1 MKSERMIGLQRGING
16 FLRPKKIIMKNLQK
30 RTMRLLAII
39 IILGFGATIF
49 GMAYTQLYKGDFFKT
64 KAETQQ
70 LSDTAIT
77 AQRGIIYD
85 ANMSVLAQ
93 SASAWKISLNATAFA
108 DIPAQAQEKVYSTL
122 SSVLGVSRKYLEDK
136 ASYKQYN
143 SVSIKTKVEKEAKD
157 KLEAFIKGTFLDK
170 DNQEQSFGS
179 IVMIDEDVKRYYPYS
194 TLASQ
199 ILGFTGTDN
208 NGLSGIEEYYNS
220 TLTGV
225 DGRVISA
232 RSNSSVAQDIE
243 YKSVY
248 EAKQGTSLV
257 LTIDETIQR
266 YLENALFS
274 CYETSKAASCTG
286 IVMDVKTGAILAMSS
301 KGDYDPND
309 PYTVYDKRTVESLN
323 KITDTAEK
331 DEAEKNAMYA
341 QWNNRA
347 LTDTYEPGSVFKV
360 ITMAAGLEE
369 NAVKYDEKFTCT
381 GSISVADRIY
391 SCHNTAGHG
400 TQTLTEGLMN
410 SCNPYFITIG
420 QRLGVDTF
428 YKYFEAF
435 GFTEKTGIDLPGETA
450 PKAGVTYFEKDKMT
464 KVNLASSS
472 FGQSFQITPIQMI
485 TAVNAIANDG
495 KLMQPYV
502 VSKTLDSEGNV
513 VSQTQPIEK
522 RQVISESTS
531 EKIMASMEQVA
542 LNGTAR
548 NAYVAGYRVGG
559 KTGTSDKLNKPGEV
573 AASFVGVAPSNDPQ
587 VTVLIVV
594 DEPEGA
600 TGGGAVAAPVAGEVI
615 ENTLTYLN
623 IERQYNDSEKAL
635 LDVQVPSV
643 TGKAVGEAQSS
654 LEDNKFSVRVVG
666 DGDKV
671 LSQMPASGQ
680 YIPQGGVVVLY
691 TDEQKKK
698 LKTVVPDFTGMTI
711 TEANYAAINAG
722 INIKVSGNSLS
733 DESMTAYRQS
743 SLKNSEIEYG
753 STVTVYFRTT
763 SGVSDH

>member
-1 MKSERMIGLQRGING
+1 
-16 FLRPKKIIMKNLQK
+16 
-30 RTMRLLAII
+30 MRLLAII

-49 GMAYTQLYKGDFFKT
+49 GMGYSQLYKGDFFKT

-108 DIPAQAQEKVYSTL
+108 EIPTKAQEQVYSALINT
-122 SSVLGVSRKYLEDK
+122 LGVTREYLENK

-157 KLEAFIKGTFLDK
+157 KLEAFVKGTFIDK
-170 DNQEQSFGS
+170 NNNEQSFGS
-179 IVMIDEDVKRYYPYS
+179 VVMIDEDVKRYYPYS

-208 NGLSGIEEYYNS
+208 NGLSGLESYYNS

-257 LTIDETIQR
+257 LTVDETIQR
-266 YLENALFS
+266 YLENALSS
-274 CYETSKAASCTG
+274 CYETSKANSCTG
-286 IVMDVKTGAILAMSS
+286 IVMDVKTGAILAMST
-301 KGDYDPND
+301 KGDFDPND
-309 PYTVYDKRTVESLN
+309 PYTINDKRTIESIN
-323 KITDTAEK
+323 KITDTKEKEKAE
-331 DEAEKNAMYA
+331 EEAMYS
-341 QWNNRA
+341 QWRNRA
-347 LTDTYEPGSVFKV
+347 ISDTYEPGSVFKL

-369 NAVKYDEKFTCT
+369 NVVKYDEKFTCT
-381 GSISVADRIY
+381 GSVNVADRIY

-435 GFTEKTGIDLPGETA
+435 GFTEETGIDLPGEA
-450 PKAGVTYFEKDKMT
+450 SPKAGVTYFKKDTMT

-495 KLMQPYV
+495 KLMQPYI
-502 VSKTLDSEGNV
+502 VSKTLDSDGNV
-513 VSQTQPIEK
+513 ISQNQPIEK
-522 RQVISESTS
+522 RQVVSESTS

-559 KTGTSDKLNKPGEV
+559 KTGTSDKLNNVGQV
-573 AASFVGVAPSNDPQ
+573 VASFVGVAPTNDPRI
-587 VTVLIVV
+587 TVLIVV

-623 IERQYNDSEKAL
+623 VERQYNDSEKAL

-643 TGKAVGEAQSS
+643 TGDSVSEAKSS
-654 LEDNKFSVRVVG
+654 LEEDKFSVQIVG
-666 DGDKV
+666 EGNKV

-680 YIPQGGVVVLY
+680 YIPQGGVIVLY
-691 TDEQKKK
+691 TEKQKKK

-711 TEANYAAINAG
+711 TEANYAAVNAG

-733 DESMTAYRQS
+733 EESMTAYRQS
-743 SLKNSEIEYG
+743 SLKGSEVESG
-753 STVTVYFRTT
+753 STVTVYLRTT

>member
-1 MKSERMIGLQRGING
+1 MIGLPKNG
-16 FLRPKKIIMKNLQK
+16 RNVLKPKKIIMKNLQK
-30 RTMRLLAII
+30 RTMMLLAVI
-39 IILGFGATIF
+39 IILGFGSSIF
-49 GMAYTQLYKGDFFKT
+49 GLAYSQLVKGDYFKT
-64 KAETQQ
+64 RAETQQ
-70 LSDTAIT
+70 LSDTSIT
-77 AQRGIIYD
+77 AQRGVIYD
-85 ANMSVLAQ
+85 ANMSVLAR
-93 SASAWKISLNATAFA
+93 SASAWKISLNATEFNN
-108 DIPAQAQEKVYSTL
+108 IPSAAQEKVYSILT
-122 SSVLGVSRKYLEDK
+122 STLGVTRKYLEDK

-157 KLEAFIKGTFLDK
+157 KIEAFIKETFRNKK
-170 DNQEQSFGS
+170 DEDQSYGS
-179 IVMIDEDVKRYYPYS
+179 VIMIDEDVKRYYPYS
-194 TLASQ
+194 SLASQ
-199 ILGFTGTDN
+199 IIGFTGMDN
-208 NGLSGIEEYYNS
+208 NGLSGLESYYNS

-266 YLENALFS
+266 YLENSLSA
-274 CYETSKAASCTG
+274 CYETSKAKSCTG
-286 IVMDVKTGAILAMSS
+286 IVMDVKTGAILAMSTKS
-301 KGDYDPND
+301 DYDLND
-309 PYTVYDKRTVESLN
+309 PYTIHDKKTKENIDKMSDG
-323 KITDTAEK
+323 KEK
-331 DEAEKNAMYA
+331 DSATEEAMYS
-341 QWNNRA
+341 QWRNRA
-347 LTDTYEPGSVFKV
+347 ISDTYEPGSVFKV

-369 NAVKYDEKFTCT
+369 NAVKYDEKYTCT
-381 GSISVADRIY
+381 GSITVADRVY

-410 SCNPYFITIG
+410 SCNPFFITIG

-428 YKYFEAF
+428 YKYFEGF
-435 GFTEKTGIDLPGETA
+435 GFTEKTGIDLPGEAA
-450 PKAGVTYFEKDKMT
+450 PKEGVTYFKKDDMT

-472 FGQSFQITPIQMI
+472 FGQSFQITPIQMV
-485 TAVNAIANDG
+485 TAINAIANDG

-502 VSKTLDSEGNV
+502 VSKTLDNEGNV
-513 VSQTQPIEK
+513 VSQNQPVEK
-522 RQVISESTS
+522 RQVVSESTS

-559 KTGTSDKLNKPGEV
+559 KTGTSDKLNNVGEV
-573 AASFVGVAPSNDPQ
+573 AASFVGVAPSNDPS

-615 ENTLTYLN
+615 EETLTYLN
-623 IERQYNDSEKAL
+623 VERQYNDSEKAL

-643 TGKAVGEAQSS
+643 IGNDVSEAQSS
-654 LEDNKFSVRVVG
+654 LENDKFSVRVVG
-666 DGDKV
+666 EGDKV
-671 LSQMPASGQ
+671 ISQMPASGQ
-680 YIPQGGVVVLY
+680 YIPQGGVIVLY
-691 TDEQKKK
+691 TEDQKKK
-698 LKTVVPDFTGMTI
+698 LKTVVPDFLGMTI

-733 DESMTAYRQS
+733 EESMTAYRQS
-743 SLKNSEIEYG
+743 AEKGSEIEYG

>member
-1 MKSERMIGLQRGING
+1 MIRLQKGTNG
-16 FLRPKKIIMKNLQK
+16 FLRPKKIIMKNLQQ

-49 GMAYTQLYKGDFFKT
+49 GMGYSQLYKGDFFKT

-93 SASAWKISLNATAFA
+93 SASAWKISLNATAFSE
-108 DIPAQAQEKVYSTL
+108 IPAKAQEQVYSVLINT
-122 SSVLGVSRKYLEDK
+122 LGVTREYLENK

-157 KLEAFIKGTFLDK
+157 KLEAFVKGTFIDK
-170 DNQEQSFGS
+170 NNNEQSFGS
-179 IVMIDEDVKRYYPYS
+179 VVMIDEDVKRYYPYS

-208 NGLSGIEEYYNS
+208 NGLSGLESYYNS

-257 LTIDETIQR
+257 LTVDETIQR
-266 YLENALFS
+266 YLENALSS
-274 CYETSKAASCTG
+274 CYETSKANSCTG
-286 IVMDVKTGAILAMSS
+286 IVMDVKTGAILAMST
-301 KGDYDPND
+301 KGDFDPND
-309 PYTVYDKRTVESLN
+309 PYTINDKRTIESIN
-323 KITDTAEK
+323 KITDTKEKEKAE
-331 DEAEKNAMYA
+331 EEAMYS
-341 QWNNRA
+341 QWRNRA
-347 LTDTYEPGSVFKV
+347 ISDTYEPGSVFKL

-369 NAVKYDEKFTCT
+369 NVVKYDEKFTCT
-381 GSISVADRIY
+381 GSVNVADRIY

-435 GFTEKTGIDLPGETA
+435 GFTEETGIDLPGEA
-450 PKAGVTYFEKDKMT
+450 SPKAGVTYFKKDTMT

-495 KLMQPYV
+495 KLMQPYI
-502 VSKTLDSEGNV
+502 VSKTLDSDGNV
-513 VSQTQPIEK
+513 ILQNQPIEK
-522 RQVISESTS
+522 RQVVSESTS

-559 KTGTSDKLNKPGEV
+559 KTGTSDKLNNVGQV
-573 AASFVGVAPSNDPQ
+573 VASFVGVAPTNDPRI
-587 VTVLIVV
+587 TVLIVV

-623 IERQYNDSEKAL
+623 VERQYNDSEKAL

-643 TGKAVGEAQSS
+643 TGDSVSEAKSS
-654 LEDNKFSVRVVG
+654 LEEGKFSVQIVG
-666 DGDKV
+666 EGDKV

-680 YIPQGGVVVLY
+680 YIPQGGVIVLY
-691 TDEQKKK
+691 TEKQKKK

-711 TEANYAAINAG
+711 TEANYAAVNAG

-733 DESMTAYRQS
+733 EESMTAYRQS
-743 SLKNSEIEYG
+743 SLKGSEVESG

>member
-1 MKSERMIGLQRGING
+1 
-16 FLRPKKIIMKNLQK
+16 
-30 RTMRLLAII
+30 MRLLAII

-49 GMAYTQLYKGDFFKT
+49 GMGYSQLYKGDFFKT

-108 DIPAQAQEKVYSTL
+108 EIPAKAQEQVYSVLINT
-122 SSVLGVSRKYLEDK
+122 LGVTREYLENK

-157 KLEAFIKGTFLDK
+157 KLEAFVKGTFIDK
-170 DNQEQSFGS
+170 NNNEQSFGS
-179 IVMIDEDVKRYYPYS
+179 VVMIDEDVKRYYPYS

-208 NGLSGIEEYYNS
+208 NGLSGLESYYNS

-257 LTIDETIQR
+257 LTVDETIQR
-266 YLENALFS
+266 YLENALSS
-274 CYETSKAASCTG
+274 CYETSKANSCTG
-286 IVMDVKTGAILAMSS
+286 IVMDVKTGAILAMST
-301 KGDYDPND
+301 KGDFDPND
-309 PYTVYDKRTVESLN
+309 PYTINDKRTIESIN
-323 KITDTAEK
+323 KITDTKEKEKAE
-331 DEAEKNAMYA
+331 EEAMYS
-341 QWNNRA
+341 QWRNRA
-347 LTDTYEPGSVFKV
+347 ISDTYEPGSVFKL

-369 NAVKYDEKFTCT
+369 NVVKYDEKFTCT
-381 GSISVADRIY
+381 GSVNVADRIY

-435 GFTEKTGIDLPGETA
+435 GFTEETGIDLPGEA
-450 PKAGVTYFEKDKMT
+450 SPKAGVTYFKKDTMT

-495 KLMQPYV
+495 KLMQPYI
-502 VSKTLDSEGNV
+502 VSKTLDSDGNV
-513 VSQTQPIEK
+513 ILQNQPIEK
-522 RQVISESTS
+522 RQVVSESTS

-559 KTGTSDKLNKPGEV
+559 KTGTSDKLNNIGQV
-573 AASFVGVAPSNDPQ
+573 VASFVGVAPTNDPRI
-587 VTVLIVV
+587 TVLIVV

-623 IERQYNDSEKAL
+623 VERQYNDSEKAL

-643 TGKAVGEAQSS
+643 TGDSVSEAKSS
-654 LEDNKFSVRVVG
+654 LEEDKFSVQVVG
-666 DGDKV
+666 EGDKV

-680 YIPQGGVVVLY
+680 YIPQGGVIVLY
-691 TDEQKKK
+691 TEKQKKK

-711 TEANYAAINAG
+711 TEANYAAVNAG

-733 DESMTAYRQS
+733 EESMTAYRQS
-743 SLKNSEIEYG
+743 SLKGSEVESG

>member
-1 MKSERMIGLQRGING
+1 
-16 FLRPKKIIMKNLQK
+16 
-30 RTMRLLAII
+30 MRLLAII

-49 GMAYTQLYKGDFFKT
+49 GMGYSQLYKGDFFKT

-108 DIPAQAQEKVYSTL
+108 EIPAKAQEQVYSVLINT
-122 SSVLGVSRKYLEDK
+122 LGVTREYLENK

-157 KLEAFIKGTFLDK
+157 KLEAFVKGTFIDK
-170 DNQEQSFGS
+170 NNNEQSFGS
-179 IVMIDEDVKRYYPYS
+179 VVMIDEDVKRYYPYS

-208 NGLSGIEEYYNS
+208 NGLSGLESYYNS

-257 LTIDETIQR
+257 LTVDETIQR
-266 YLENALFS
+266 YLENALSS
-274 CYETSKAASCTG
+274 CYETSKANSCTG
-286 IVMDVKTGAILAMSS
+286 IVMDVKTGAILAMST
-301 KGDYDPND
+301 KGDFDPND
-309 PYTVYDKRTVESLN
+309 PYTINDKRTIESIN
-323 KITDTAEK
+323 KITDTKEKEKAE
-331 DEAEKNAMYA
+331 EEAMYS
-341 QWNNRA
+341 QWRNRA
-347 LTDTYEPGSVFKV
+347 ISDTYEPGSVFKL

-369 NAVKYDEKFTCT
+369 NVVKYDEKFTCT
-381 GSISVADRIY
+381 GSVNVADRIY

-435 GFTEKTGIDLPGETA
+435 GFTEETGIDLPGEA
-450 PKAGVTYFEKDKMT
+450 SPKAGVTYFKKDTMT

-495 KLMQPYV
+495 KLMQPYI
-502 VSKTLDSEGNV
+502 VSKTLDSDGNV
-513 VSQTQPIEK
+513 ILQNQPIEK
-522 RQVISESTS
+522 RQVVSESTS

-559 KTGTSDKLNKPGEV
+559 KTGTSDKLNNVGQV
-573 AASFVGVAPSNDPQ
+573 VASFVGVAPTNDPRI
-587 VTVLIVV
+587 TVLIVV

-623 IERQYNDSEKAL
+623 VERQYNDSEKAL

-643 TGKAVGEAQSS
+643 TGDSVSEAKSS
-654 LEDNKFSVRVVG
+654 LEEDKFSVQIVG

-680 YIPQGGVVVLY
+680 YIPQGGVIVLY
-691 TDEQKKK
+691 TEKQKKK

-711 TEANYAAINAG
+711 TEANYAAVNAG

-733 DESMTAYRQS
+733 EESMTAYRQS
-743 SLKNSEIEYG
+743 SLKGSEVESG

>member
-1 MKSERMIGLQRGING
+1 
-16 FLRPKKIIMKNLQK
+16 
-30 RTMRLLAII
+30 MRLLAII

-49 GMAYTQLYKGDFFKT
+49 GMGYSQLYKGDFFKT

-108 DIPAQAQEKVYSTL
+108 EIPAKAQEQIY
-122 SSVLGVSRKYLEDK
+122 SVLINTLGVTREYLENK

-157 KLEAFIKGTFLDK
+157 KLEAFVKGTFIDK
-170 DNQEQSFGS
+170 NNNEQSFGS
-179 IVMIDEDVKRYYPYS
+179 VVMIDEDVKRYYPYS

-208 NGLSGIEEYYNS
+208 NGLSGLESYYNS

-257 LTIDETIQR
+257 LTVDETIQR
-266 YLENALFS
+266 YLENALSS
-274 CYETSKAASCTG
+274 CYETSKANSCTG
-286 IVMDVKTGAILAMSS
+286 IVMDVKTGAILAMST
-301 KGDYDPND
+301 KGDFDPND
-309 PYTVYDKRTVESLN
+309 PYTINDKRTIESIN
-323 KITDTAEK
+323 KITDTKEKEKAE
-331 DEAEKNAMYA
+331 EEAMYS
-341 QWNNRA
+341 QWRNRA
-347 LTDTYEPGSVFKV
+347 ISDTYEPGSVFKL

-369 NAVKYDEKFTCT
+369 NVVKYDEKFTCT
-381 GSISVADRIY
+381 GSVNVADRIY

-435 GFTEKTGIDLPGETA
+435 GFTEETGIDLPGEA
-450 PKAGVTYFEKDKMT
+450 SPKAGVTYFKKDTMT

-495 KLMQPYV
+495 KLMQPYI
-502 VSKTLDSEGNV
+502 VSKTLDSDGNV
-513 VSQTQPIEK
+513 ILQNQPIEK
-522 RQVISESTS
+522 RQVVSESTS

-559 KTGTSDKLNKPGEV
+559 KTGTSDKLNNVGQV
-573 AASFVGVAPSNDPQ
+573 VASFVGVAPTNDPRI
-587 VTVLIVV
+587 TVLIVV

-623 IERQYNDSEKAL
+623 VERQYNDSEKAL

-643 TGKAVGEAQSS
+643 TGDSVSEAKSS
-654 LEDNKFSVRVVG
+654 LEEDKFSVQIVG
-666 DGDKV
+666 EGDKV

-680 YIPQGGVVVLY
+680 YIPQGGVIVLY
-691 TDEQKKK
+691 TEKQKKK

-711 TEANYAAINAG
+711 TEANYAAVNAG

-733 DESMTAYRQS
+733 EESMTAYRQS
-743 SLKNSEIEYG
+743 SLKGSEVESG

>member
-1 MKSERMIGLQRGING
+1 
-16 FLRPKKIIMKNLQK
+16 MKNLQQ

-49 GMAYTQLYKGDFFKT
+49 GMGYSQLYKGDFFKT

-70 LSDTAIT
+70 LSDTAKT

-108 DIPAQAQEKVYSTL
+108 EIPAKAQEQVYSVLITT
-122 SSVLGVSRKYLEDK
+122 LGVTREYLENK

-157 KLEAFIKGTFLDK
+157 KLEAFVKGTFIDK
-170 DNQEQSFGS
+170 NNNEQSFGS
-179 IVMIDEDVKRYYPYS
+179 VVMIDEDVKRYYPYS

-208 NGLSGIEEYYNS
+208 NGLSGLESYYNS

-257 LTIDETIQR
+257 LTVDETIQR
-266 YLENALFS
+266 YLENALSS
-274 CYETSKAASCTG
+274 CYETSKANSCTG
-286 IVMDVKTGAILAMSS
+286 IVMDVKTGSILAMST
-301 KGDYDPND
+301 KGDFDPND
-309 PYTVYDKRTVESLN
+309 PYTINDKRTIESIN
-323 KITDTAEK
+323 KITDTKEKEKAE
-331 DEAEKNAMYA
+331 EEAMYS
-341 QWNNRA
+341 QWRNRA
-347 LTDTYEPGSVFKV
+347 ISDTYEPGSVFKL

-369 NAVKYDEKFTCT
+369 NVVKYDEKFTCT
-381 GSISVADRIY
+381 GSVNVADRIY

-435 GFTEKTGIDLPGETA
+435 GFTEETGIDLPGEA
-450 PKAGVTYFEKDKMT
+450 SPKAGVTYFKKDTMT

-495 KLMQPYV
+495 KLMQPYI
-502 VSKTLDSEGNV
+502 VSKTLDSDGNV
-513 VSQTQPIEK
+513 ILQNQPIEK
-522 RQVISESTS
+522 RQVVSESTS

-559 KTGTSDKLNKPGEV
+559 KTGTSDKLNNVGQV
-573 AASFVGVAPSNDPQ
+573 VASFVGVAPTNDPRI
-587 VTVLIVV
+587 TVLIVV

-623 IERQYNDSEKAL
+623 VERQYNDSEKAL

-643 TGKAVGEAQSS
+643 TGDSVSEAKSS
-654 LEDNKFSVRVVG
+654 LEEDKFSVQIVG
-666 DGDKV
+666 EGDKV

-680 YIPQGGVVVLY
+680 YIPQGGVIVLY
-691 TDEQKKK
+691 TEKQKKK
-698 LKTVVPDFTGMTI
+698 MKTVVPDFTGMTI
-711 TEANYAAINAG
+711 TEANYAAVNAG

-733 DESMTAYRQS
+733 EESMTAYRQS
-743 SLKNSEIEYG
+743 SLKGSEVESG

>member
-1 MKSERMIGLQRGING
+1 MIRLQKGTNG
-16 FLRPKKIIMKNLQK
+16 FLRPKKIIMKNLQQ

-49 GMAYTQLYKGDFFKT
+49 GMGYSQLYKGDFFKT

-108 DIPAQAQEKVYSTL
+108 EIPAKAQEQVYSAMINT
-122 SSVLGVSRKYLEDK
+122 LGVTREYLENK

-157 KLEAFIKGTFLDK
+157 KLEAFVKGTFIDK
-170 DNQEQSFGS
+170 NNNEQSFGS
-179 IVMIDEDVKRYYPYS
+179 VVMIDEDVKRYYPYS

-208 NGLSGIEEYYNS
+208 NGLSGLESYYNS

-257 LTIDETIQR
+257 LTVDETIQR
-266 YLENALFS
+266 YLENALSS
-274 CYETSKAASCTG
+274 CYETSKANSCTG
-286 IVMDVKTGAILAMSS
+286 IVMDVKTGAILAMST
-301 KGDYDPND
+301 KGDFDPND
-309 PYTVYDKRTVESLN
+309 PYTINDKRTIESIN
-323 KITDTAEK
+323 KITDTKEKEKAE
-331 DEAEKNAMYA
+331 EEAMYS
-341 QWNNRA
+341 QWRNRA
-347 LTDTYEPGSVFKV
+347 ISDTYEPGSVFKL

-369 NAVKYDEKFTCT
+369 NVVKYDEKFTCT
-381 GSISVADRIY
+381 GSVNVADRIY

-435 GFTEKTGIDLPGETA
+435 GFTEETGIDLPGEA
-450 PKAGVTYFEKDKMT
+450 SPKAGVTYFKKDTMT

-495 KLMQPYV
+495 KLMQPYI
-502 VSKTLDSEGNV
+502 VSKTLDSDGNV
-513 VSQTQPIEK
+513 ISQNQPIEK
-522 RQVISESTS
+522 RQVVSESTS

-559 KTGTSDKLNKPGEV
+559 KTGTSDKLNNVGQV
-573 AASFVGVAPSNDPQ
+573 VASFVGVAPTNDPRI
-587 VTVLIVV
+587 TVLIVV

-623 IERQYNDSEKAL
+623 VERQYNDSEKAL

-643 TGKAVGEAQSS
+643 TGDSVSEAKSS
-654 LEDNKFSVRVVG
+654 LEEDKFSVQIVG
-666 DGDKV
+666 EGDKV

-680 YIPQGGVVVLY
+680 YIPQGGVIVLY
-691 TDEQKKK
+691 TEKQKKK

-711 TEANYAAINAG
+711 TEANYAAVNAG

-733 DESMTAYRQS
+733 EESMTAYRQS
-743 SLKNSEIEYG
+743 SLKGSEVESG

>member
-1 MKSERMIGLQRGING
+1 MYKNTKN
-16 FLRPKKIIMKNLQK
+16 FFRPKKIIMKNLQQ
-30 RTMRLLAII
+30 RTMRLLAVI

-85 ANMSVLAQ
+85 SNMSVLAQ

-108 DIPAQAQEKVYSTL
+108 EIPNAAKEKAYSTL
-122 SSVLGVSRKYLEDK
+122 TNVLGVTREYLEDK

-157 KLEAFIKGTFLDK
+157 KLEAFIKETFLDK
-170 DNQEQSFGS
+170 DNNEQSFGS

-208 NGLSGIEEYYNS
+208 NGLSGIESFYNS

-232 RSNSSVAQDIE
+232 KSNSSVAQDIE

-257 LTIDETIQR
+257 LTVDETIQR
-266 YLENALFS
+266 YLESSLEE
-274 CYETSKAASCTG
+274 CYKTSKAKSCTG
-286 IVMDVKTGAILAMSS
+286 IVMDVETGAILAMSTKS
-301 KGDYDPND
+301 DFDPND
-309 PYTVYDKRTVESLN
+309 PYTIQDQKTKESIE
-323 KITDTAEK
+323 KITDEK
-331 DEAEKNAMYA
+331 EKEEAYQEAMYS
-341 QWNNRA
+341 QWRNRA
-347 LTDTYEPGSVFKV
+347 ISDTYEPGSVFKV

-369 NAVKYDEKFTCT
+369 NAVKYDEKYTCT
-381 GSISVADRIY
+381 GSVQVADRTY
-391 SCHNTAGHG
+391 NCHNTGGHG

-435 GFTEKTGIDLPGETA
+435 GFTEKTGIDLPGETS
-450 PKAGVTYFEKDKMT
+450 PKEGVTYFKKDTMT

-485 TAVNAIANDG
+485 TAINAIANDG
-495 KLMQPYV
+495 KLMQPYI
-502 VSKTLDSEGNV
+502 VSKTLDNEGNV
-513 VSQTQPIEK
+513 ISQTQPIEK

-542 LNGTAR
+542 LNGTAK
-548 NAYVAGYRVGG
+548 NAYVAGFRVGG
-559 KTGTSDKLNKPGEV
+559 KTGTSDKLNDVGQV
-573 AASFVGVAPSNDPQ
+573 VASFVGVAPTNDPKI
-587 VTVLIVV
+587 TVLIVV
-594 DEPEGA
+594 DEPQGA

-615 ENTLTYLN
+615 EKTLTYLN
-623 IERQYNDSEKAL
+623 VERQYNDSEKAL

-643 TGKAVGEAQSS
+643 IGKTVDEAEAS
-654 LEDNKFSVRVVG
+654 LESDKFSVKIVG
-666 DGDKV
+666 EGDKI

-680 YIPQGGVVVLY
+680 YIPQGGVLVLY
-691 TDEQKKK
+691 TEEQKKK
-698 LKTVVPDFTGMTI
+698 LKTEVPDFQGMTI
-711 TEANYAAINAG
+711 TEANYAAVNAG
-722 INIKVSGNSLS
+722 INIKVSGNSL
-733 DESMTAYRQS
+733 EEENMTAYRQS
-743 SLKNSEIEYG
+743 SPKGSEIEYG

-763 SGVSDH
+763 SGISDN

>member
-1 MKSERMIGLQRGING
+1 MIRLQKGTNG
-16 FLRPKKIIMKNLQK
+16 FLRPKKIIMKNLQQ

-49 GMAYTQLYKGDFFKT
+49 GMGYSQLYKGDFFKT

-108 DIPAQAQEKVYSTL
+108 EIPTKAQEQVYSVLINT
-122 SSVLGVSRKYLEDK
+122 LGVTREYLENK

-157 KLEAFIKGTFLDK
+157 KLEAFVKGTFIDK
-170 DNQEQSFGS
+170 NNNEQSFGS
-179 IVMIDEDVKRYYPYS
+179 VVMIDEDVKRYYPYS

-208 NGLSGIEEYYNS
+208 NGLSGLESYYNS

-257 LTIDETIQR
+257 LTVDETIQR
-266 YLENALFS
+266 YLENALSS
-274 CYETSKAASCTG
+274 CYETSKANSCTG
-286 IVMDVKTGAILAMSS
+286 IVMDVKTGAILAMST
-301 KGDYDPND
+301 KGDFDPND
-309 PYTVYDKRTVESLN
+309 PYTINDKRTIESIN
-323 KITDTAEK
+323 KITDTKEKEKAE
-331 DEAEKNAMYA
+331 EEAMYS
-341 QWNNRA
+341 QWRNRA
-347 LTDTYEPGSVFKV
+347 ISDTYEPGSVFKL

-369 NAVKYDEKFTCT
+369 NVVKYDEKFTCT
-381 GSISVADRIY
+381 GSVNVADRIY

-435 GFTEKTGIDLPGETA
+435 GFTEETGIDLPGEA
-450 PKAGVTYFEKDKMT
+450 SPKAGVTYFKKDTMT

-495 KLMQPYV
+495 KLMQPYI
-502 VSKTLDSEGNV
+502 VSKTLDSDGNV
-513 VSQTQPIEK
+513 ILQNQPIEK
-522 RQVISESTS
+522 RQVVSESTS

-559 KTGTSDKLNKPGEV
+559 KTGTSDKLNNVGQV
-573 AASFVGVAPSNDPQ
+573 VASFVGVAPTNDPRI
-587 VTVLIVV
+587 TVLIVV

-623 IERQYNDSEKAL
+623 VERQYNDSEKAL

-643 TGKAVGEAQSS
+643 TGDSVSEAKSS
-654 LEDNKFSVRVVG
+654 LEEDKFSVQIVG
-666 DGDKV
+666 EGDKV

-680 YIPQGGVVVLY
+680 YIPQGGVIVLY
-691 TDEQKKK
+691 TEKQKKK

-711 TEANYAAINAG
+711 TEANYAAVNAG

-733 DESMTAYRQS
+733 EESMTAYRQS
-743 SLKNSEIEYG
+743 SLKGSEVESG

>member
-1 MKSERMIGLQRGING
+1 MIRLQKGTNG
-16 FLRPKKIIMKNLQK
+16 FLRPKKIIMKNLQQ

-49 GMAYTQLYKGDFFKT
+49 GMGYSQLYKGDFFKT

-108 DIPAQAQEKVYSTL
+108 EIPAKAQEQVYSVLINT
-122 SSVLGVSRKYLEDK
+122 LGVTREYLENK

-157 KLEAFIKGTFLDK
+157 KLEAFVKGTFIDK
-170 DNQEQSFGS
+170 NNNEQSFGS
-179 IVMIDEDVKRYYPYS
+179 VVMIDEDVKRYYPYS

-208 NGLSGIEEYYNS
+208 NGLSGLESYYNS

-257 LTIDETIQR
+257 LTVDETIQR
-266 YLENALFS
+266 YLENALSS
-274 CYETSKAASCTG
+274 CYETSKANSCTG
-286 IVMDVKTGAILAMSS
+286 IVMDVKTGAILAMST
-301 KGDYDPND
+301 KGDFDPND
-309 PYTVYDKRTVESLN
+309 PYTINDKRTIESIN
-323 KITDTAEK
+323 KITDTKEKEKAE
-331 DEAEKNAMYA
+331 EEAMYS
-341 QWNNRA
+341 QWRNRA
-347 LTDTYEPGSVFKV
+347 ISDTYEPGSVFKL

-369 NAVKYDEKFTCT
+369 NVVKYDEKFTCT
-381 GSISVADRIY
+381 GSVNVADRIY

-435 GFTEKTGIDLPGETA
+435 GFTEETGIDLPGEA
-450 PKAGVTYFEKDKMT
+450 SPKAGVTYFKKDTMT

-495 KLMQPYV
+495 KLMQPYI
-502 VSKTLDSEGNV
+502 VSKTLDSDGNV
-513 VSQTQPIEK
+513 ILQNQPIEK
-522 RQVISESTS
+522 RQVVSESTS

-559 KTGTSDKLNKPGEV
+559 KTGTSDKLNNVGQV
-573 AASFVGVAPSNDPQ
+573 VASFVGVAPTNDPRI
-587 VTVLIVV
+587 TVLIVV

-623 IERQYNDSEKAL
+623 VERQYNDSEKAL

-643 TGKAVGEAQSS
+643 TGDSVSEAKSS
-654 LEDNKFSVRVVG
+654 LEEDKFSVQIVG
-666 DGDKV
+666 EGDKII
-671 LSQMPASGQ
+671 SQMPASGQ
-680 YIPQGGVVVLY
+680 YIPQGGVIVLY
-691 TDEQKKK
+691 TEKQKKK

-711 TEANYAAINAG
+711 TEANYAAVNAG

-733 DESMTAYRQS
+733 EESMTAYRQS
-743 SLKNSEIEYG
+743 SLKGSEVESG

>member
-1 MKSERMIGLQRGING
+1 MIRLQKGTNG
-16 FLRPKKIIMKNLQK
+16 FLRPKKIIMKNLQQ

-49 GMAYTQLYKGDFFKT
+49 GMGYSQLYKGDFFKT

-108 DIPAQAQEKVYSTL
+108 EIPAKAQEQVYSALINT
-122 SSVLGVSRKYLEDK
+122 LGVTREYLENK

-157 KLEAFIKGTFLDK
+157 KLEAFVKGTFIDK
-170 DNQEQSFGS
+170 NNNEQSFGS
-179 IVMIDEDVKRYYPYS
+179 VVMIDEDVKRYYPYS

-208 NGLSGIEEYYNS
+208 NGLSGLESYYNS

-257 LTIDETIQR
+257 LTVDETIQR
-266 YLENALFS
+266 YLENALSS
-274 CYETSKAASCTG
+274 CYETSKANSCTG
-286 IVMDVKTGAILAMSS
+286 IVMDVKTGAILAMST
-301 KGDYDPND
+301 KGDFDPND
-309 PYTVYDKRTVESLN
+309 PYTINDKRTIESIN
-323 KITDTAEK
+323 KITDTKEKEKAE
-331 DEAEKNAMYA
+331 EEAMYS
-341 QWNNRA
+341 QWRNRA
-347 LTDTYEPGSVFKV
+347 ISDTYEPGSVFKL

-369 NAVKYDEKFTCT
+369 NVVKYDEKFTCT
-381 GSISVADRIY
+381 GSVNVADRIY

-435 GFTEKTGIDLPGETA
+435 GFTEETGIDLPGEA
-450 PKAGVTYFEKDKMT
+450 SPKAGVTYFKKDTMT

-495 KLMQPYV
+495 KLMQPYI
-502 VSKTLDSEGNV
+502 VSKTLDSDGNV
-513 VSQTQPIEK
+513 ISQNQPIEK
-522 RQVISESTS
+522 RQVVSESTS

-559 KTGTSDKLNKPGEV
+559 KTGTSDKLNNVGQV
-573 AASFVGVAPSNDPQ
+573 VASFVGVAPTNDPRI
-587 VTVLIVV
+587 TVLIVV

-623 IERQYNDSEKAL
+623 VERQYNDSEKAL

-643 TGKAVGEAQSS
+643 TGDSVSEAKSS
-654 LEDNKFSVRVVG
+654 LEEDKFSVQIVG
-666 DGDKV
+666 EGDKV

-680 YIPQGGVVVLY
+680 YIPQGGVIVLY
-691 TDEQKKK
+691 TEKQKKK
-698 LKTVVPDFTGMTI
+698 LKAVVPDFTGMTI
-711 TEANYAAINAG
+711 TEANYAAVNAG

-733 DESMTAYRQS
+733 EESMTAYRQS
-743 SLKNSEIEYG
+743 SLKGSEVESG

>member
-1 MKSERMIGLQRGING
+1 
-16 FLRPKKIIMKNLQK
+16 MKNLQQ
-30 RTMRLLAII
+30 RTMRLLAVI

-49 GMAYTQLYKGDFFKT
+49 GMGYSQLYKGDFFKT

-108 DIPAQAQEKVYSTL
+108 EIPAKAQEQVYSVLINT
-122 SSVLGVSRKYLEDK
+122 LGVTREYLENK

-157 KLEAFIKGTFLDK
+157 KLEAFVKGTFIDK
-170 DNQEQSFGS
+170 NNNEQSFGS
-179 IVMIDEDVKRYYPYS
+179 VVMIDEDVKRYYPYS

-208 NGLSGIEEYYNS
+208 NGLSGLESYYNS

-257 LTIDETIQR
+257 LTVDETIQR
-266 YLENALFS
+266 YLENALSS
-274 CYETSKAASCTG
+274 CYETSKANSCTG
-286 IVMDVKTGAILAMSS
+286 IVMDVKTGAILAMST
-301 KGDYDPND
+301 KGDFDPND
-309 PYTVYDKRTVESLN
+309 PYTINDKRTIESIN
-323 KITDTAEK
+323 KITDTKEKEKAE
-331 DEAEKNAMYA
+331 EEAMYS
-341 QWNNRA
+341 QWRNRA
-347 LTDTYEPGSVFKV
+347 ISDTYEPGSVFKL

-369 NAVKYDEKFTCT
+369 NVVKYDEKFTCT
-381 GSISVADRIY
+381 GSVNVADRIY

-435 GFTEKTGIDLPGETA
+435 GFTEETGIDLPGEA
-450 PKAGVTYFEKDKMT
+450 SPKAGVTYFKKDTMT

-495 KLMQPYV
+495 KLMQPYI
-502 VSKTLDSEGNV
+502 VSKTLDSDGNV
-513 VSQTQPIEK
+513 ILQNQPIEK
-522 RQVISESTS
+522 RQVVSESTS

-559 KTGTSDKLNKPGEV
+559 KTGTSDKLNNVGQV
-573 AASFVGVAPSNDPQ
+573 VASFVGVAPTNDPRI
-587 VTVLIVV
+587 TVLIVV

-623 IERQYNDSEKAL
+623 VERQYNDSEKAL

-643 TGKAVGEAQSS
+643 TGDSVSEAKSS
-654 LEDNKFSVRVVG
+654 LEEDKFSVQIVG
-666 DGDKV
+666 EGDKV

-680 YIPQGGVVVLY
+680 YIPQGGVIVLY
-691 TDEQKKK
+691 TEKQKKK

-711 TEANYAAINAG
+711 TEANYAAVNAG

-733 DESMTAYRQS
+733 EESMTAYRQS
-743 SLKNSEIEYG
+743 SLKGSEVESG

>member
-1 MKSERMIGLQRGING
+1 MIRLQKGTNG
-16 FLRPKKIIMKNLQK
+16 FLRPKKIIMKNLQQ

-49 GMAYTQLYKGDFFKT
+49 GMGYSQLYKGDFFKT

-108 DIPAQAQEKVYSTL
+108 EIPAKAQEQVYSVLINT
-122 SSVLGVSRKYLEDK
+122 LGVTREYLENK

-157 KLEAFIKGTFLDK
+157 KLEAFVKGTFIDK
-170 DNQEQSFGS
+170 NNNEQSFGS
-179 IVMIDEDVKRYYPYS
+179 VVMIDEDVKRYYPYS

-208 NGLSGIEEYYNS
+208 NGLSGLESYYNS

-257 LTIDETIQR
+257 LTVDETIQR
-266 YLENALFS
+266 YLENALSS
-274 CYETSKAASCTG
+274 CYETSKANSCTG
-286 IVMDVKTGAILAMSS
+286 IVMDVKTGAILAMST
-301 KGDYDPND
+301 KGDFDPND
-309 PYTVYDKRTVESLN
+309 PYTINDKRTIESIN
-323 KITDTAEK
+323 KITDTKEKEKAE
-331 DEAEKNAMYA
+331 EEAMYS
-341 QWNNRA
+341 QWRNRA
-347 LTDTYEPGSVFKV
+347 ISDTYEPGSVFKL

-369 NAVKYDEKFTCT
+369 NVVKYDEKFTCT
-381 GSISVADRIY
+381 GSVNVADRIY

-435 GFTEKTGIDLPGETA
+435 GFTEETGIDLPGEA
-450 PKAGVTYFEKDKMT
+450 SPKAGVTYFKKDTMT

-495 KLMQPYV
+495 KLMQPYI
-502 VSKTLDSEGNV
+502 VSKTLDSDGNV
-513 VSQTQPIEK
+513 ILQNQPIEK
-522 RQVISESTS
+522 RQVVSESTS

-559 KTGTSDKLNKPGEV
+559 KTGTSDKLNNVGQV
-573 AASFVGVAPSNDPQ
+573 VASFVGVAPTNDPRI
-587 VTVLIVV
+587 TVLIVV

-623 IERQYNDSEKAL
+623 VERQYNDSEKAL
-635 LDVQVPSV
+635 LDVQVPNV
-643 TGKAVGEAQSS
+643 TGDSVSEAKSS
-654 LEDNKFSVRVVG
+654 LEEDKFSVQIVG
-666 DGDKV
+666 EGDKV

-680 YIPQGGVVVLY
+680 YIPQGGVIVLY
-691 TDEQKKK
+691 TEKQKKK
-698 LKTVVPDFTGMTI
+698 MKTVVPDFTGMTI
-711 TEANYAAINAG
+711 TEANYAAVNAG

-733 DESMTAYRQS
+733 EESMTAYRQS
-743 SLKNSEIEYG
+743 SLKGSEIESG

>member
-1 MKSERMIGLQRGING
+1 MIRLQKGTNG
-16 FLRPKKIIMKNLQK
+16 FLRPKKIIMKNLQQ

-39 IILGFGATIF
+39 IILGFGTTIF
-49 GMAYTQLYKGDFFKT
+49 GMGYSQLYKGDFFKT

-108 DIPAQAQEKVYSTL
+108 EIPAKAQEQVYSVLINT
-122 SSVLGVSRKYLEDK
+122 LGVTREYLENK

-157 KLEAFIKGTFLDK
+157 KLEAFVKGTFIDK
-170 DNQEQSFGS
+170 NNNEQSFGS
-179 IVMIDEDVKRYYPYS
+179 VVMIDEDVKRYYPYS

-208 NGLSGIEEYYNS
+208 NGLSGLESYYNS

-257 LTIDETIQR
+257 LTVDETIQR
-266 YLENALFS
+266 YLENALSS
-274 CYETSKAASCTG
+274 CYETSKANSCTG
-286 IVMDVKTGAILAMSS
+286 IVMDVKTGAILAMST
-301 KGDYDPND
+301 KGDFDPND
-309 PYTVYDKRTVESLN
+309 PYTINDKRTIESIN
-323 KITDTAEK
+323 KITDTKEKEKAE
-331 DEAEKNAMYA
+331 EEAMYS
-341 QWNNRA
+341 QWRNRA
-347 LTDTYEPGSVFKV
+347 ISDTYEPGSVFKL

-369 NAVKYDEKFTCT
+369 NVVKYDEKFTCT
-381 GSISVADRIY
+381 GSVNVADRIY

-435 GFTEKTGIDLPGETA
+435 GFTEETGIDLPGEA
-450 PKAGVTYFEKDKMT
+450 SPKAGVTYFKKDTMT

-495 KLMQPYV
+495 KLMQPYI
-502 VSKTLDSEGNV
+502 VSKTLDSDGNV
-513 VSQTQPIEK
+513 ILQNQPIEK
-522 RQVISESTS
+522 RQVVSESTS

-559 KTGTSDKLNKPGEV
+559 KTGTSDKLNNVGQV
-573 AASFVGVAPSNDPQ
+573 VASFVGVAPTNDPRI
-587 VTVLIVV
+587 TVLIVV

-623 IERQYNDSEKAL
+623 VERQYNDSEKAL

-643 TGKAVGEAQSS
+643 TGDSVSEAKSS
-654 LEDNKFSVRVVG
+654 LEEDKFSVQIVG
-666 DGDKV
+666 EGDKV
-671 LSQMPASGQ
+671 LSQMPASVQ
-680 YIPQGGVVVLY
+680 YIPQGGVIVLY
-691 TDEQKKK
+691 TEKQKKK
-698 LKTVVPDFTGMTI
+698 MKTVVPDFTGMTI
-711 TEANYAAINAG
+711 TEANYAAVNAG

-733 DESMTAYRQS
+733 EESMTAYRQS
-743 SLKNSEIEYG
+743 SLKGSEVESG